1 LNGVLTESAA
11 VPRHTKYPIGESARE
26 DGETFGRA
34 VGKRTAQEMTRVGL
48 SSDQLKAV
56 GSEGVA
62 NIITHA
68 NSLASAG
75 LDRVTVAAWTE
86 AAAEAFNA
94 ELESAASLL
103 RAATPPGAKH

>member
-1 LNGVLTESAA
+1 MAEH
-11 VPRHTKYPIGESARE
+11 PEYPTVESARE

-56 GSEGVA
+56 GSEGIGT
-62 NIITHA
+62 IIARA

-75 LDRVTVAAWTE
+75 LDRVIVAAWTE
-86 AAAEAFNA
+86 SAAEAFNA
-94 ELESAASLL
+94 ELNSAASLL